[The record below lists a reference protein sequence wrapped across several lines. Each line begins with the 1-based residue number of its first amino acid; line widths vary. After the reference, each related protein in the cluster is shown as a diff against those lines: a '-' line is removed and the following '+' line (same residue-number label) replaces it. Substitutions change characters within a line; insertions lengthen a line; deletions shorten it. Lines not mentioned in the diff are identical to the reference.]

1 MEEQFFT
8 DQDNQNFE
16 NPEPQRPTGLTIACV
31 LSFINAVWQFFSNL
45 LWFTAYNAMRELSQ
59 TEEYDE
65 MLENFSQD
73 IDLLN
78 STIQNQLA
86 VSRISYLLLA
96 LLYAAS
102 FYGVLQMW
110 KLQKQGFHIYAI
122 AQILLLIVTAVFV
135 TSVTGESIVGAA
147 VLTALWIG
155 IYFIFYKKRMQ

>member
-1 MEEQFFT
+1 MEDYNQ
-8 DQDNQNFE
+8 DQNFQDFE
-16 NPEPQRPTGLTIACV
+16 NPKPTRSFALEAACV
-31 LSFINAVWQFFSNL
+31 LSFINAVLQFLSNL
-45 LWFTAYNAMRELSQ
+45 LWFTAYNAMRKLSQ

-65 MLENFSQD
+65 MLESFSQD
-73 IDLLN
+73 IEMLN

-86 VSRISYLLLA
+86 VSRISYLLMA

-122 AQILLLIVTAVFV
+122 AQLLILIVTAVFV
-135 TSVTGESIVGAA
+135 TSVTGEPIVGTA

-155 IYFIFYKKRMQ
+155 IYFMFYKKHMQ

>member
-31 LSFINAVWQFFSNL
+31 LSFINAVLQFLSNL
-45 LWFTAYNAMRELSQ
+45 LWLTAYNAMRELSQ

-73 IDLLN
+73 IEMLN

-86 VSRISYLLLA
+86 VSRISYLLMA

-122 AQILLLIVTAVFV
+122 AQLLILIVTAVFV
-135 TSVTGESIVGAA
+135 TSVTGEPIVGTA

>member
-1 MEEQFFT
+1 MEDYNQEQNYP
-8 DQDNQNFE
+8 DFE
-16 NPEPQRPTGLTIACV
+16 NPKPTRSFALEAACV
-31 LSFINAVWQFFSNL
+31 LSFINAVLQFLSNL
-45 LWFTAYNAMRELSQ
+45 LWFTAYNAMRKLSQ

-86 VSRISYLLLA
+86 VSRISYLLMA

-110 KLQKQGFHIYAI
+110 KLRKQGFHIYAI
-122 AQILLLIVTAVFV
+122 AQLLILIVTAVFV
-135 TSVTGESIVGAA
+135 TSVTGEPIVGTA

-155 IYFIFYKKRMQ
+155 IYFMFYKKHMQ

>member
-1 MEEQFFT
+1 MEDYNQ
-8 DQDNQNFE
+8 DQNFQDFE
-16 NPEPQRPTGLTIACV
+16 NPKPTRTFALEVACV
-31 LSFINAVWQFFSNL
+31 LSFINAVLQFLSNL

-73 IDLLN
+73 SDLLN

-86 VSRISYLLLA
+86 VSRTSYLLMA
-96 LLYAAS
+96 LLYVAS
-102 FYGVLQMW
+102 FYGVLKMW
-110 KLQKQGFHIYAI
+110 KLQRQGFHIYAI

-155 IYFIFYKKRMQ
+155 IYFMFYKKRMQ

>member
-1 MEEQFFT
+1 MEEFT
-8 DQDNQNFE
+8 DNQNYDNFE
-16 NPEPQRPTGLTIACV
+16 NPEPQRPTGLTVACV
-31 LSFINAVWQFFSNL
+31 LSFINAVFQFLSNL
-45 LWFTAYNAMRELSQ
+45 LWFTAYNAMNELSQ
-59 TEEYDE
+59 TEEYDD
-65 MLENFSQD
+65 MLETFSQD
-73 IDLLN
+73 VELLN

-86 VSRISYLLLA
+86 VSRISYLLMA

-122 AQILLLIVTAVFV
+122 AQILMLIVTAVFV

-155 IYFIFYKKRMQ
+155 VYFIFYKKNMQ

>member
-1 MEEQFFT
+1 MEEFT
-8 DQDNQNFE
+8 DNQQYNDFE
-16 NPEPQRPTGLTIACV
+16 NPKPTRSFALEAACV
-31 LSFINAVWQFFSNL
+31 LSFINAVLQFLSNL

-73 IDLLN
+73 IEMLN

-86 VSRISYLLLA
+86 VSRISYLLMA

-122 AQILLLIVTAVFV
+122 AQLLILIVTAVFV
-135 TSVTGESIVGAA
+135 TSVTGESIVGTA

-155 IYFIFYKKRMQ
+155 IYFMFYKKHMQ